1 MRRVL
6 DQQIDNLKKEFT
18 TMSLNVE
25 AAIKNSLLAF
35 AEQDLEL
42 VLEVIANDET
52 INAQEIHL
60 EKQCTQ
66 VIALQQPVASDLR
79 LIIAMLKAS
88 SDLERLGDHA
98 ISIAKATNHF
108 ENEQRDEAID
118 ATVIEMGQAIQAMLA
133 KIIRAYE
140 NLDTKQAIEIA
151 NQDNEINDY
160 FKRIRKLSLT
170 EIHNDTDFAESGID
184 YLNVANHL
192 ERMGDYIINL
202 AEWIFYATEGKITE
216 LGRNDL

>member
-1 MRRVL
+1 ML

-35 AEQDLEL
+35 KEHDLEL
-42 VLEVIANDET
+42 AKEVIDNDET
-52 INAQEIHL
+52 INSQEMHL
-60 EKQCTQ
+60 EKQCAQ

-98 ISIAKATNHF
+98 VSVAKSTAYF
-108 ENEQRDEAID
+108 ETEKRDAEIEQ
-118 ATVIEMGQAIQAMLA
+118 TVVKMGQEIQVMLG

-140 NLDTKQAIEIA
+140 TLDTKQAIEIA
-151 NQDNEINDY
+151 NQDNQINDY
-160 FKRIRKLSLT
+160 FKQIRKLSLK
-170 EIHNDTDFAESGID
+170 EIQQDTDFAESGID
-184 YLNVANHL
+184 YLNIANHL

>member
-1 MRRVL
+1 MRRML

-42 VLEVIANDET
+42 VQEVIANDET

-98 ISIAKATNHF
+98 TNIAEHVIF
-108 ENEQRDEAID
+108 ILDGEDIRHLRLD
-118 ATVIEMGQAIQAMLA
+118 ALPESLS
-133 KIIRAYE
+133 
-140 NLDTKQAIEIA
+140 
-151 NQDNEINDY
+151 
-160 FKRIRKLSLT
+160 KL
-170 EIHNDTDFAESGID
+170 G
-184 YLNVANHL
+184 
-192 ERMGDYIINL
+192 
-202 AEWIFYATEGKITE
+202 
-216 LGRNDL
+216 